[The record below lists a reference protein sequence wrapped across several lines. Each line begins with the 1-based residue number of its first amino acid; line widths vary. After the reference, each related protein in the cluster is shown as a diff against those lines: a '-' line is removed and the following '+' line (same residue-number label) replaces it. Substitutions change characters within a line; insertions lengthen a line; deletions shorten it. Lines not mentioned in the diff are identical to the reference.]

1 MPRRRRISSNT
12 GIITLAVVF
21 TCAMCCTVGVF
32 MNLLGTNQTSSTSA
46 PSPLPADSLP
56 TIIVKTAQAAQTQTS
71 AASSPTPS
79 PTVAPT
85 ETLTITPTTTID
97 VTSTIFIFEMQ
108 TSAAAGNPITFE
120 VNTPFTLATQPS
132 SQNNPVCSC
141 NGDTYNCKDFSSHSS
156 AQECY
161 EYCISQNTGDIHR
174 LDGDNDGIACE
185 NESY

>member
-1 MPRRRRISSNT
+1 MPRRRKINTNT

-21 TCAMCCTVGVF
+21 TCAMCCTVGIFV
-32 MNLLGTNQTSSTSA
+32 NLLGLDPITSTSA
-46 PSPLPADSLP
+46 PTPLPADSLP
-56 TIIVKTAQAAQTQTS
+56 TIIVKTAQAAQTQTNAVSGPAPS
-71 AASSPTPS
+71 A
-79 PTVAPT
+79 TVAPT
-85 ETLTITPTTTID
+85 ETLTITPATTID

-108 TSAAAGNPITFE
+108 TSAAAENLITFE

-141 NGDTYNCKDFSSHSS
+141 NGNTYNCKDFSSHSS